1 MTDPKQTT
9 TGALSVGDIVE
20 VHRPDGTTSAGTL
33 VEDFGD
39 YLLPAD
45 TLGRT
50 WTPPHRWA
58 IALDAGALVF
68 ADDQDVT
75 ALPASPPTNT
85 AANSPAA
92 DSTAGTP

>member
-9 TGALSVGDIVE
+9 TGALSVGDIIE

-50 WTPPHRWA
+50 WAPPHRWA
-58 IALDAGALVF
+58 IALDSRTFVF
-68 ADDQDVT
+68 PNCCAASSTT
-75 ALPASPPTNT
+75 AVPMH
-85 AANSPAA
+85 
-92 DSTAGTP
+92 D